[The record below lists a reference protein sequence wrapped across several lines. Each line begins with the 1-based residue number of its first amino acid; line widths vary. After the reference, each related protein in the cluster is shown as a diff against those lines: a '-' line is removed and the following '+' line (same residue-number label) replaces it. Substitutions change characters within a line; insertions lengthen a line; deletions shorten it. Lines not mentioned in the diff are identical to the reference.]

1 MHSQFNF
8 EALFVFGFM
17 AIMLLIGIVARARLK
32 FIQRYLFPSCLIG
45 GLLGMALVNMGFFE
59 RDFLNLARFSIDNSD
74 FEFFAYHFFN
84 ISFISVGLTGAGKE
98 GGGAGKTLVKGAIWM
113 ALMQGICFPIQGILG
128 GVLVYI
134 FNALGFDLYN
144 TFGFLAPLAFN
155 EGPGQALSIGK
166 VWEGF
171 GFEHAATIGLTF
183 ATIGFF
189 FAFFVGVPIANW
201 GIRKGLAL
209 HSPKELPKKLITGVS
224 PRDEQ
229 ENAGKLTLY
238 SGAVETLA
246 FQAAMV
252 GLTYFITYLFVNS
265 LDAIIGGE
273 NAKIL
278 WGFFFFFGL
287 LIAILLRNIMKI
299 IGIDYLLDPG
309 VQKRIT
315 GFSVDFLI
323 VATVSAI
330 QITVVSQFILP
341 IAVIGILTGAST
353 VFVIMFFGRRL
364 DKLNLER
371 SLAIY
376 GTNTG
381 VVSSGLLLLRIVD
394 PEFESPVAME
404 LGMMNIFAAPII
416 VGGLLL
422 LNAPVVQGWSPITAM
437 LILAA
442 ISAASIVL
450 LKVLNMWGMRRY

>member
-1 MHSQFNF
+1 MHSHFNF

-17 AIMLLIGIVARARLK
+17 SIMLLIGILARARIK

-45 GLLGMALVNMGFFE
+45 GLLGMVL
-59 RDFLNLARFSIDNSD
+59 LNLGLFKKDILNLGPLGIEYED

-84 ISFISVGLTGAGKE
+84 ISFISVGLTGTGKE
-98 GGGAGKTLVKGAIWM
+98 SGTGKNLVRGAVWM
-113 ALMQGICFPIQGILG
+113 ALMQGICFPLQGIIG
-128 GVLVYI
+128 GAFVYI
-134 FNALGFDLYN
+134 FNALGFDLHQ

-171 GFEHAATIGLTF
+171 GFMHAATIGLTF
-183 ATIGFF
+183 ATMGFF
-189 FAFFVGVPIANW
+189 FAFFVGVPLANW
-201 GIRKGLAL
+201 GIRKGIAV
-209 HSPKELPKKLITGVS
+209 HSPKELPQKLITGIS
-224 PRDEQ
+224 PRDDQ
-229 ENAGKLTLY
+229 EEAGRLTLY

-252 GLTYFITYLFVNS
+252 GLVYFITYLFVNS
-265 LDAIIGGE
+265 LDAVLGGE

-287 LIAILLRNIMKI
+287 VIAILVRNVMKI
-299 IGIDYLLDPG
+299 MGIDYLINPG
-309 VQKRIT
+309 IQKRIT

-330 QITVVSQFILP
+330 QLTVVRQFILP
-341 IAVIGILTGAST
+341 IAVIGILAGSST
-353 VFVIMFFGRRL
+353 VFVILFFGKRL
-364 DKLNLER
+364 DNLNLER

-404 LGMMNIFAAPII
+404 LGMMNIFASPII

-422 LNAPVVQGWSPITAM
+422 VNAPVVHGWSPLATM
-437 LILAA
+437 LALAA
-442 ISAASIVL
+442 ISAASLAL
-450 LKVLNMWGMRRY
+450 LKLLNMWGKPMF